1 MAKIKLNSLPEGFEI
16 KNGKVVK
23 KMQQGGSTMG
33 QQENYGLV
41 TNPYLDG
48 GSNSDSNSDSVRY
61 SLSSVPKDIANI
73 EAEGGET
80 VLTDL
85 NNDGQFGLYNINGP
99 RHGSGGVPMFLPEQS
114 FVYSDTSKM
123 KFGKETLSEFGISS
137 KKKMTPAKV
146 SKKFQLN
153 KYFGV
158 MNNEDTDNIG
168 LKSAE
173 LMIAKN
179 GGQLSKLSFAQES
192 KKQFSDGVPVTSHP
206 YLISQGIDPIEFT
219 QKVENINRQQ
229 AMQKAMSGMSPQ
241 QLEQMLMM
249 QQMMQQAGQMPQ
261 QGPPQEP
268 MMEESM
274 EMARYGAELE
284 KYQIKGEKKNRAVD
298 LDLAKR
304 YADMDIKINQEG
316 IEETMYKDS
325 QPHKKKGYYGDA
337 LKNTPGF
344 LKRFEGIY
352 PDLDNLLDA
361 IENQKSDAP
370 NPVVAKYQR
379 WFNETYIPTMVE
391 DMKRQT
397 LAVGKNWSDD
407 QTETYTASLIK
418 DYGFNNDSDNEAET
432 YDGRWGTVSSSKSPI
447 SFTITADE
455 KIKIIPPEK
464 IEPIEPN
471 EYTPAGEEPEIPMY
485 IQDKIGMANTAML
498 NPRMGRGFVPQI
510 NANSSFR
517 TKSPVYMA
525 QSALAKDSADAQAVM
540 AYAGP
545 QAGSARMA
553 ANSGNT
559 LQNLSGIIDRVQGS
573 NVDGL
578 NQFLARDAAMNLNVD
593 QYNAG
598 AREREYDK
606 NEASMEN
613 YNNWMNK
620 RNTLFSNQ
628 LSNAYTN
635 RSNARNVSNSFSN
648 MSIDTNSG
656 GDIFATNP
664 RPINATRSS
673 TPAEQKA
680 QREADLNYVMEMFPD
695 IKDPGKTA
703 DWLNGQKANNT
714 YTPNNIDPNTMD
726 PAQVAAMLQAMQ
738 IKQLKKGKEIKKY
751 ATPFY
756 SGKVG
761 GF

>member
-146 SKKFQLN
+146 SKKFPLN

-158 MNNEDTDNIG
+158 MNNDDTDKIG

-268 MMEESM
+268 MMDESM

-284 KYQIKGEKKNRAVD
+284 KYQDGNEKTKTAVD

-304 YADMDIKINQEG
+304 YANMDIKINQEG
-316 IEETMYKDS
+316 IEETKYKPI
-325 QPHKKKGYYGDA
+325 QAQKKKGYYGDA
-337 LKNTPGF
+337 IRNTPGF

-352 PDLDNLLDA
+352 PDLDNLLYA
-361 IENQKSDAP
+361 VENQKGRGS

-379 WFNETYIPTMVE
+379 WLNETYIPSVVE
-391 DMKRQT
+391 DMKQQT
-397 LAVGKNWSDD
+397 LAVGKNWSDN

-418 DYGFNNDSDNEAET
+418 DYGFNNDSDNAAET
-432 YDGRWGTVSSSKSPI
+432 YDGKWGTVSSSKSPI

-455 KIKIIPPEK
+455 GIKVAPQEEV
-464 IEPIEPN
+464 EPDLIEPN
-471 EYTPAGEEPEIPMY
+471 EYTPVGEEPEIPMY
-485 IQDKIGMANTAML
+485 IQDKIKMANTAML
-498 NPRMGRGFVPQI
+498 NPRKGRPFVSQI
-510 NANSSFR
+510 NTNSSFR

-525 QSALAKDSADAQAVM
+525 QAALAKDSADAQAVM

-545 QAGSARMA
+545 QAGSSRMA

-578 NQFLARDAAMNLNVD
+578 NQFLARDSAMNLNVD

-635 RSNARNVSNSFSN
+635 RSDARNVSNAFPN

-656 GDIFATNP
+656 GDIFMRNP
-664 RPINATRSS
+664 RAINATRSS
-673 TPAEQKA
+673 TPAELKA
-680 QREADLNYVMEMFPD
+680 QRERDLNHVMQMFPN

-703 DWLNGQKANNT
+703 DWLNGQKANNA

-726 PAQVAAMLQAMQ
+726 PAQVAAMLQAMKA
-738 IKQLKKGKEIKKY
+738 KQGKEIKKY

>member
-1 MAKIKLNSLPEGFEI
+1 
-16 KNGKVVK
+16 
-23 KMQQGGSTMG
+23 
-33 QQENYGLV
+33 
-41 TNPYLDG
+41 
-48 GSNSDSNSDSVRY
+48 
-61 SLSSVPKDIANI
+61 
-73 EAEGGET
+73 
-80 VLTDL
+80 
-85 NNDGQFGLYNINGP
+85 
-99 RHGSGGVPMFLPEQS
+99 
-114 FVYSDTSKM
+114 
-123 KFGKETLSEFGISS
+123 
-137 KKKMTPAKV
+137 
-146 SKKFQLN
+146 
-153 KYFGV
+153 
-158 MNNEDTDNIG
+158 
-168 LKSAE
+168 
-173 LMIAKN
+173 
-179 GGQLSKLSFAQES
+179 
-192 KKQFSDGVPVTSHP
+192 
-206 YLISQGIDPIEFT
+206 
-219 QKVENINRQQ
+219 
-229 AMQKAMSGMSPQ
+229 
-241 QLEQMLMM
+241 
-249 QQMMQQAGQMPQ
+249 
-261 QGPPQEP
+261 
-268 MMEESM
+268 
-274 EMARYGAELE
+274 
-284 KYQIKGEKKNRAVD
+284 
-298 LDLAKR
+298 
-304 YADMDIKINQEG
+304 
-316 IEETMYKDS
+316 
-325 QPHKKKGYYGDA
+325 
-337 LKNTPGF
+337 
-344 LKRFEGIY
+344 
-352 PDLDNLLDA
+352 
-361 IENQKSDAP
+361 
-370 NPVVAKYQR
+370 
-379 WFNETYIPTMVE
+379 
-391 DMKRQT
+391 
-397 LAVGKNWSDD
+397 
-407 QTETYTASLIK
+407 
-418 DYGFNNDSDNEAET
+418 
-432 YDGRWGTVSSSKSPI
+432 
-447 SFTITADE
+447 
-455 KIKIIPPEK
+455 
-464 IEPIEPN
+464 
-471 EYTPAGEEPEIPMY
+471 MY

-680 QREADLNYVMEMFPD
+680 QREADLNYVMKMFPN

-726 PAQVAAMLQAMQ
+726 PAQVAAMLQTL
-738 IKQLKKGKEIKKY
+738 QLKQSKQGKEIKKY

>member
-48 GSNSDSNSDSVRY
+48 GSNSDSTSVRY

-85 NNDGQFGLYNINGP
+85 NDDGQFGLYNINGP
-99 RHGSGGVPMFLPEQS
+99 RHSSGGVPMFLPEQS

-158 MNNEDTDNIG
+158 MNNDDTDKIG

-284 KYQIKGEKKNRAVD
+284 KYQGGSEKKNRAFD
-298 LDLAKR
+298 PEKGGYYNDN
-304 YADMDIKINQEG
+304 YDININSEGIGENMFKDSQAYKEKGYFGDASKNQEG
-316 IEETMYKDS
+316 FFNTFKD
-325 QPHKKKGYYGDA
+325 
-337 LKNTPGF
+337 
-344 LKRFEGIY
+344 IY
-352 PDLDNLLDA
+352 PD
-361 IENQKSDAP
+361 IESLKISLANQKG
-370 NPVVAKYQR
+370 KGK
-379 WFNETYIPTMVE
+379 NEDVKKFQQWYNSTYIPSVVE
-391 DMKRQT
+391 DMKQKT
-397 LAVGKNWSDD
+397 LASGKNWTDK
-407 QTETYTASLIK
+407 QTTEYTNSLMK
-418 DYGFNNDSDNEAET
+418 DYGFDPT
-432 YDGRWGTVSSSKSPI
+432 KTGKGVDGFYGTVTSSKRPI
-447 SFTITADE
+447 SFNIEPGEE
-455 KIKIIPPEK
+455 KIKI
-464 IEPIEPN
+464 EPIVEQKIEPN
-471 EYTPAGEEPEIPMY
+471 EYTPVGEEPEIPMY
-485 IQDKIGMANTAML
+485 IQDKIRMANTAML
-498 NPRMGRGFVPQI
+498 NPRKGRPFVSQI

-517 TKSPVYMA
+517 TKSPVYMSQA
-525 QSALAKDSADAQAVM
+525 ALAKDSADAQAVM

-559 LQNLSGIIDRVQGS
+559 LQNLSGIIDRVQSS

-635 RSNARNVSNSFSN
+635 RSNARNVSNVFPN

-656 GDIFATNP
+656 GDIFMTNP
-664 RPINATRSS
+664 RAINATRSS
-673 TPAEQKA
+673 TPAQQKA
-680 QREADLNYVMEMFPD
+680 QRERDLNYVMEMFPN

-703 DWLNGQKANNT
+703 DWLNGQKANNA

-726 PAQVAAMLQAMQ
+726 PAQVAAMLQSM
-738 IKQLKKGKEIKKY
+738 QLKQGKEIKKY